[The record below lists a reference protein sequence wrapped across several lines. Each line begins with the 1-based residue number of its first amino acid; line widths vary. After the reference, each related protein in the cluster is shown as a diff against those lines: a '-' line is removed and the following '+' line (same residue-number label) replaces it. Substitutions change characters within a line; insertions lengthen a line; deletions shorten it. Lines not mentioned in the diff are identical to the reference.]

1 MSRPAYPG
9 GSFLCHSGGVHDALP
24 ILARADALDDLP
36 RLGGMARADGVAIV
50 SERYWAFARTD
61 GTVSTGEMPTIAPWL
76 RRIPLVRGVARLSLS
91 LAPMLRPRGIAS
103 GRERLSLAVVLLSPW
118 LLLAV
123 PGAWRGWMG
132 AALTLGFLVWLLRG
146 ATLRLHGGEHRA
158 IAAAELRSLVATW
171 SGEAKPSRISPRCG
185 TNFVALLLP
194 ITILAQRTWP
204 LPPTLATPAV
214 VPLVSLALATELWRF
229 VQDRRTPFAKAALL
243 PGLALQRL
251 TTREPE
257 LEQTRTALRAL
268 AAVLERELA

>member
-1 MSRPAYPG
+1 
-9 GSFLCHSGGVHDALP
+9 VHEAP
-24 ILARADALDDLP
+24 SILTRADALTELP

-50 SERYWAFARTD
+50 SERYWAFAKTD
-61 GTVSTGEMPTIAPWL
+61 GTLSTGDMPSLFPWL

-91 LAPMLRPRGIAS
+91 LAPMLRPRGITS
-103 GRERLSLAVVLLSPW
+103 RRERWVLAVVLLSPW

-123 PGAWRGWMG
+123 PAAYRGWSG
-132 AALTLGFLVWLLRG
+132 AAMTLGFLVWLLRG
-146 ATLRLHGGEHRA
+146 PTLRLHGGEHRA
-158 IAAAELRSLVATW
+158 IAAAELRQLVATW
-171 SGEAKPSRISPRCG
+171 NGAVRPSRISPRCG

-194 ITILAQRTWP
+194 ITLLAERVWP

-229 VQDRRTPFAKAALL
+229 VQDSRTPFARVALV

-251 TTREPE
+251 TTREPD
-257 LEQTRTALRAL
+257 LEQTQTALRAL